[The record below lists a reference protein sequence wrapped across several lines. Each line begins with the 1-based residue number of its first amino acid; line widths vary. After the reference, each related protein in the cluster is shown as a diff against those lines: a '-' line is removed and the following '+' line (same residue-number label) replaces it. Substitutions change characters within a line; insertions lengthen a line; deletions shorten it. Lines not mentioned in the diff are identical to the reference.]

1 MKKTILN
8 TFASCPVYL
17 SLATVYAIHYYFVAR
32 KKWAD
37 FTSVK
42 KGYVVLPSNF

>member
-17 SLATVYAIHYYFVAR
+17 SLATVYAIHFYFVAR
-32 KKWAD
+32 KKWQN
-37 FTSVK
+37 FTSIK
-42 KGYVVLPSNF
+42 NGYVRLESNF